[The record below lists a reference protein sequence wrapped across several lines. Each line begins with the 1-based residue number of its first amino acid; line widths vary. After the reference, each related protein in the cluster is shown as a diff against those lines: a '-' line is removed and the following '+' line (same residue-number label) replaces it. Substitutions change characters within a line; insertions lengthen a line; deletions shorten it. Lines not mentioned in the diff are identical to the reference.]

1 MVQILHDL
9 ILGLNRVWA
18 VRGDTLVWR
27 RRRSLASDS
36 LGEPVV
42 HRHKMLH
49 LLFPLVG
56 ANEYLSSGMAC
67 AVATTSNCTTVSCV
81 SRTEVIVGGCVAT
94 GGGPCWARAI
104 VPPTKENGTTSREIA
119 VATLMTILRFPWLT
133 GMSKPRRAKR
143 LLHVRLQQIN
153 DDPNVERQEN
163 RAPEEQDYVQVHHR
177 AQHIHTVKQHAQR
190 GEHDRQNACPV
201 LQLPK
206 SHAHYDVY
214 GSNAKQH
221 QSYNRATDACE
232 HRHARAIRAHA

>member
-27 RRRSLASDS
+27 RRRSLARDS

-56 ANEYLSSGMAC
+56 ANEYLSSGIAC

-94 GGGPCWARAI
+94 GGGPCWARAQ
-104 VPPTKENGTTSREIA
+104 R
-119 VATLMTILRFPWLT
+119 
-133 GMSKPRRAKR
+133 KR
-143 LLHVRLQQIN
+143 HNQQGN
-153 DDPNVERQEN
+153 RGCYPHDDPPFPMADGQVKTPSRQTPAS
-163 RAPEEQDYVQVHHR
+163 RSVAADKR
-177 AQHIHTVKQHAQR
+177 
-190 GEHDRQNACPV
+190 
-201 LQLPK
+201 
-206 SHAHYDVY
+206 
-214 GSNAKQH
+214 
-221 QSYNRATDACE
+221 
-232 HRHARAIRAHA
+232 